1 MRSDDSQFDVSML
14 TRKNLSVHYSTGQST
29 YTGYGRNKVHHY
41 RFCYMTDLGNIEQ
54 GEWRKLAEALVVRE
68 NGEAELQK
76 LINDT
81 RENCPWLKTDEL
93 RREYALQLYMNSQ
106 KKPS

>member
-1 MRSDDSQFDVSML
+1 MKFDDAQFDVSTL
-14 TRKNLSVHYSTGQST
+14 TRKDLIVRYSTGQST
-29 YTGYGRNKVHHY
+29 STGYGRDKVNHY
-41 RFCYMTDLGNIEQ
+41 RFGYMTSLGNIEQ

-68 NGEAELQK
+68 NGEAELQE

>member
-1 MRSDDSQFDVSML
+1 MKFEDAHFDVSTL
-14 TRKNLSVHYSTGQST
+14 TRKDLSVHYSTGQST
-29 YTGYGRNKVHHY
+29 STGYGRDKVHHY
-41 RFCYMTDLGNIEQ
+41 RFGYMTNLGNIEQ

-68 NGEAELQK
+68 NGEAELQE

-93 RREYALQLYMNSQ
+93 RREYALQLYMNHA
-106 KKPS
+106 KKGS